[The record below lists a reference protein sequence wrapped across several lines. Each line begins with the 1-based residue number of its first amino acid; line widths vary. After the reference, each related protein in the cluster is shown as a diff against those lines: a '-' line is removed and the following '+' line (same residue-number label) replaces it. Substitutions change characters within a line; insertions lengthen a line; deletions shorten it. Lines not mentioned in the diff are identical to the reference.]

1 LPERAS
7 REPERLHVPTSRLAS
22 LSPAVAEHVHRA
34 RRAEVFVRQGRHAA
48 AERLLRDVAAALAR
62 RQAKE
67 PGARVSIELGRL
79 LLARG
84 RAGDAQRVFADARMA
99 AAESGSAPLA
109 LTASLWEVGALTD
122 AARLED
128 AGARARSVES
138 TPALDARFRAWTRAC
153 FVRLALWRADRADA
167 EAHLPACETQDD
179 PAVAAWIES
188 MAVRALLLGGHVF
201 EAGRR
206 ASEARRLPG
215 LDTSPQAR
223 AVLARLEL
231 RVATAAGDFDT
242 AALCLTAVR
251 RHAREARMPLE
262 VARATIVWI
271 GALRRAGLERDAAT
285 LAHRLRRTAAV
296 APPLLRLAIDRAMVV
311 ASPPAKA
318 ETLRREPATAAL
330 TLVPELVG
338 ASAVLEELRRSIVRA
353 AAAPFAVLVEGESG
367 AGKELVARAIHRLG
381 PRAARRFCDVNCAA
395 LPDDLVE
402 AELFGHARGAYTG
415 APGDRAG
422 LFEEAN
428 GGTLFLDEVS
438 ELSGR
443 AQAKLLRVI
452 QQQEV
457 RRLGETATRPID
469 VRIVA
474 AANRSMGEEV
484 AAGRFRADLLYRLDV
499 VRLRVPPLRE
509 RLDDVPALA
518 AMFWRTVTERVGSSA
533 TLSDP
538 VVRALTTYVWPGNV
552 RELQNVMAALAVA
565 APSRG
570 AVPPALLPA
579 RIREPQP
586 APATLAVLRAACERD
601 AVRAALARA
610 AGQRAEAA
618 RALGLTRQ
626 GLLKAM
632 RRLDLG

>member
-1 LPERAS
+1 VHGAA
-7 REPERLHVPTSRLAS
+7 SRLAS
-22 LSPAVAEHVHRA
+22 LSPAVEEHLQRA
-34 RRAEVFVRQGRHAA
+34 RRADAFVRQGRHAA

-62 RQAKE
+62 RQAQA
-67 PGARVSIELGRL
+67 PGARVSIDLGCL

-84 RAGDAQRVFADARMA
+84 RAIDAQQVFRDARTA
-99 AAESGSAPLA
+99 AAEAGSDALA

-122 AARLED
+122 AGKLED
-128 AGARARSVES
+128 AGARARAVAGTS
-138 TPALDARFRAWTRAC
+138 TLDAPERAWAEAC
-153 FVRLALWRADRADA
+153 LVRLALWRGESGDA
-167 EAHLPACETQDD
+167 EAHLPAREPHDD
-179 PAVAAWIES
+179 PRVAAWIES
-188 MAVRALLLGGHVF
+188 TAVRGLLLAGRTF

-215 LDTSPQAR
+215 LDTSAHAR
-223 AVLARLEL
+223 AIVARLQL
-231 RVATAAGDFDT
+231 RVAVAAGDFD
-242 AALCLTAVR
+242 AAGVCLAAVR
-251 RHAREARMPLE
+251 RHAHDARAPLE
-262 VARATIVWI
+262 VTRATVVWI
-271 GALRRAGLERDAAT
+271 GALRRAHLDGDAAA
-285 LAHRLRRTAAV
+285 LARRLRRMARV
-296 APPLLRLAIDRAMVV
+296 APPLLRLAIDRATGRTDR
-311 ASPPAKA
+311 PAKGDA
-318 ETLRREPATAAL
+318 SRRAPRSGGVTLL
-330 TLVPELVG
+330 PEIVG
-338 ASAVLEELRRSIVRA
+338 GSAVLEELRRSVVRA
-353 AAAPFAVLVEGESG
+353 AAAPFAVLIEGESG

-438 ELSGR
+438 ELSQR

-474 AANRSMGEEV
+474 AANRSMGDEV

-509 RLDDVPALA
+509 RPGDVPALA
-518 AMFWRTVTERVGSSA
+518 ALFWRAAAERVGSRA
-533 TLSDP
+533 TLGEA
-538 VVRALTTYVWPGNV
+538 VLRALATYAWPGNV

-570 AVPPALLPA
+570 SVPSALLPP
-579 RIREPQP
+579 RIREPHATP
-586 APATLAVLRAACERD
+586 PTLAVLRAACERE
-601 AVRAALARA
+601 AVRAALGRA
-610 AGQRAEAA
+610 AGRRAEAA

-626 GLLKAM
+626 GLLKTM
-632 RRLDLG
+632 RRLDLIDDPPG